1 MIFHV
6 VKNPSPH
13 TLAQCVEAPDGT
25 PAPQGWEVMTVAEFE
40 AWRDA
45 ELAAGWAPPPV
56 EPPYPPEVGS
66 FQIRA
71 ALVAKGWVQ
80 ITNADNPDA
89 DLDAWALG
97 LINTYVSDPAKRI
110 IARMA
115 WHNASGFKFTNE
127 FIVLISAV
135 LGKTEEDRKELFRT
149 ADTF

>member
-1 MIFHV
+1 MITASQIESALSLTGV
-6 VKNPSPH
+6 
-13 TLAQCVEAPDGT
+13 TLYT
-25 PAPQGWEVMTVAEFE
+25 NAETQWITANE
-40 AWRDA
+40 PVTDEMQAKVRKWW
-45 ELAAGWAPPPV
+45 AAGEV
-56 EPPYPPEVGS
+56 NSYPPEVGS

-71 ALVAKGWVQ
+71 ALVAKGWVT